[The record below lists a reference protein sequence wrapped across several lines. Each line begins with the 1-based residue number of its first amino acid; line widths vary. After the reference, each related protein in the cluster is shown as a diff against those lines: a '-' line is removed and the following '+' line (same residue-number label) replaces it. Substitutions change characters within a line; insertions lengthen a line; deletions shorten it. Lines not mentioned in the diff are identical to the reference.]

1 MKIEG
6 RDEEEA
12 SIIGE
17 DEDDSIY
24 HDDHGG
30 GGGGEEYPIPAPV
43 AHLGGGGGGGGGVG
57 GVNKFSPFNAYQSYH
72 QSEMNSEDQT
82 NRIAM
87 AQQFSYDE
95 VKAKDSTGF
104 KIIASIV
111 YAKAKELA
119 ADCPI
124 ADYKV
129 KIELMIMNDESRF
142 TVYTVS
148 RAGSGNSGCIGTQY
162 MHLKRKAHL
171 NAVSRFTPGVPSQ
184 PCRR

>member
-6 RDEEEA
+6 RDDEDA
-12 SIIGE
+12 SIVE
-17 DEDDSIY
+17 EDDEENLQSMY
-24 HDDHGG
+24 PEDHGGGSGG
-30 GGGGEEYPIPAPV
+30 GGGGVGGGGDYPIPAPV
-43 AHLGGGGGGGGGVG
+43 AHCGGQGVG
-57 GVNKFSPFNAYQSYH
+57 KYSFGAYQSYH
-72 QSEMNSEDQT
+72 QADLNSEDQT

-87 AQQFSYDE
+87 AQQFSYDD

-129 KIELMIMNDESRF
+129 GTCFCPILPLTGRIEL
-142 TVYTVS
+142 
-148 RAGSGNSGCIGTQY
+148 
-162 MHLKRKAHL
+162 
-171 NAVSRFTPGVPSQ
+171 
-184 PCRR
+184 

>member
-12 SIIGE
+12 SILDD
-17 DEDDSIY
+17 DEEEGLQSNY
-24 HDDHGG
+24 PEEHGSGSGGGSGG
-30 GGGGEEYPIPAPV
+30 GGSDDYSTPAPV
-43 AHLGGGGGGGGGVG
+43 AHLGGGVGGVG
-57 GVNKFSPFNAYQSYH
+57 MNKFSPFHPYQSYH
-72 QSEMNSEDQT
+72 QADLNSEDQT

-87 AQQFSYDE
+87 AQHFTYEE

-129 KIELMIMNDESRF
+129 RSLAI
-142 TVYTVS
+142 T
-148 RAGSGNSGCIGTQY
+148 SGNSPLFYSPLCLVNPT
-162 MHLKRKAHL
+162 
-171 NAVSRFTPGVPSQ
+171 
-184 PCRR
+184 